1 MSCPAVL
8 AGRQRRR
15 CRKRSY
21 GGLRQHMP
29 SCHIQDW
36 STRNRL
42 VRHRVC
48 DREFRT
54 AVFVKPVCSLVP
66 VIPGAGWRVGATVRH
81 AYGCVRRVGVHV
93 SLSLWLSVSLARSL
107 SCSLPLH
114 TPRAA
119 RARCGCSGV
128 SCYCNTRRV
137 SGVARCVRARAA
149 RTGAWARLRGESARS
164 ATARSATARS
174 GWLVGQI
181 C

>member
-54 AVFVKPVCSLVP
+54 AVFAKPVCSLVP

-128 SCYCNTRRV
+128 SCLLQYPSRV
-137 SGVARCVRARAA
+137 RCRAVRARA
-149 RTGAWARLRGESARS
+149 RTGARARRRGESARS